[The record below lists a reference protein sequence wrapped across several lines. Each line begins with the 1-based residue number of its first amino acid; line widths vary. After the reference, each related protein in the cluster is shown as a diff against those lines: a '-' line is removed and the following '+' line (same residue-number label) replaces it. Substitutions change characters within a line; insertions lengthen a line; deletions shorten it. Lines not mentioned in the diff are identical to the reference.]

1 MTTIQIKHR
10 NTGEVLYECDT
21 PEGTESGLLMRHAL
35 EKAVAA
41 KADLRYA
48 DLCGSDLS
56 DANLSDANLSDA
68 NLCYANLR
76 YADLCYAK
84 LRGANLSGAKLRGAK
99 LRGANLSYAKL
110 YDANLSGA
118 DLRGADLR
126 GADLREGKKLV
137 GARPVLTVGPIGSR
151 NDCTTAYLTESGVY
165 VRAGCFFDT
174 LDQFEI
180 AVEKKHG
187 SNKHGCEYIAAVALI
202 KAHAEIWTP
211 KEEAQP

>member
-21 PEGTESGLLMRHAL
+21 PEGMESGLIMRDADL
-35 EKAVAA
+35 SD
-41 KADLRYA
+41 ADLRY
-48 DLCGSDLS
+48 
-56 DANLSDANLSDA
+56 
-68 NLCYANLR
+68 
-76 YADLCYAK
+76 
-84 LRGANLSGAKLRGAK
+84 
-99 LRGANLSYAKL
+99 
-110 YDANLSGA
+110 
-118 DLRGADLR
+118 
-126 GADLREGKKLV
+126 ADLREGKKLV
-137 GARPVLTVGPIGSR
+137 GDRPVLTIGPIGSR
-151 NDCTTAYLTESGVY
+151 YGYLTAYITESGVY

>member
-10 NTGEVLYECDT
+10 YSGAVLYECDT

-48 DLCGSDLS
+48 
-56 DANLSDANLSDA
+56 N
-68 NLCYANLR
+68 
-76 YADLCYAK
+76 
-84 LRGANLSGAKLRGAK
+84 LRGANLRSAN
-99 LRGANLSYAKL
+99 LRGANLRS
-110 YDANLSGA
+110 ANLRSA
-118 DLRGADLR
+118 DLRSANLG
-126 GADLREGKKLV
+126 EGKKLV

>member
-1 MTTIQIKHR
+1 MTMTTIQIKHR
-10 NTGEVLYECDT
+10 YSGAVLYECEA
-21 PEGTESGLLMRHAL
+21 PEGMESGLKMRHAL
-35 EKAVAA
+35 EKAVA
-41 KADLRYA
+41 
-48 DLCGSDLS
+48 
-56 DANLSDANLSDA
+56 N
-68 NLCYANLR
+68 
-76 YADLCYAK
+76 
-84 LRGANLSGAKLRGAK
+84 
-99 LRGANLSYAKL
+99 GANLSYA
-110 YDANLSGA
+110 DLSYA
-118 DLRGADLR
+118 DLRGASLRCVNLGGANLRHSDLSYADLSYADLSYADLSYADLSYADLSY
-126 GADLREGKKLV
+126 ADLRSADLRSANLDEGKKLV